1 MAGSAVHSGWRYRRN
16 IGFIGAGFIYSFQL
30 KKWHR
35 ADVKQPETQLCTCIV
50 RDYTILDGLFDIL
63 AFQLHP
69 HIYMNIWSMPL
80 LLIAARVSTRVPRD
94 PATLYKYSLDTKKV
108 MQSSLDQKA

>member
-1 MAGSAVHSGWRYRRN
+1 MQDLSNHSNLKNGTEFVKIRQKLIDVHVYFW
-16 IGFIGAGFIYSFQL
+16 
-30 KKWHR
+30 
-35 ADVKQPETQLCTCIV
+35 
-50 RDYTILDGLFDIL
+50 DYTILDGVFDIL